1 MRVLGIDPDLHH
13 AGLAIVDDSG
23 VATRG
28 QRPTVVWAGVAL
40 APRKLKGY
48 AAGLALEWPQL
59 CDHFD
64 EIVVEGQRIY
74 PHSNANPEDI
84 MRLAFA
90 AGVAANQFR
99 VAHEG
104 ATPYPTMIVEPAQW
118 KGSIPKTVAHARI
131 LSRVIIW
138 SEAAKVVAGPHASH
152 VTDAIGIALWGLG
165 LPGAMQQGRVRA

>member
-13 AGLAIVDDSG
+13 AGLAIVERHNLSL
-23 VATRG
+23 
-28 QRPTVVWAGVAL
+28 PSVVWAGVAL
-40 APRKLKGY
+40 APRKLRGY
-48 AAGLALEWPQL
+48 EAGLALVWPEM
-59 CDHFD
+59 CDYFD

-74 PHSNANPEDI
+74 PHSKADPEDI

-118 KGSIPKTVAHARI
+118 KGSLPKDVAHARI
-131 LSRVIIW
+131 LSRCILDANAV
-138 SEAAKVVAGPHASH
+138 EAVSGPHKSH
-152 VTDAIGIALWGLG
+152 VIDAIGIALWGLG
-165 LPGAMQQGRVRA
+165 APGAMQQGRVRA